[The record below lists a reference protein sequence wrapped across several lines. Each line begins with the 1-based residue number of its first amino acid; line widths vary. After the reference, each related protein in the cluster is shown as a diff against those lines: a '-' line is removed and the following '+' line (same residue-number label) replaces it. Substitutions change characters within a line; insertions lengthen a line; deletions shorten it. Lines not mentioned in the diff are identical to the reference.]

1 MHRATWPSST
11 SHVQHTACLS
21 KVLLDE
27 GKDLFLVFAIGPLGK
42 PLLPPSR
49 MLLPEG
55 IADHRC
61 EASYISTC

>member
-1 MHRATWPSST
+1 M
-11 SHVQHTACLS
+11 
-21 KVLLDE
+21 LLDE
-27 GKDLFLVFAIGPLGK
+27 GKDLFLVFGIGPLGK

-61 EASYISTC
+61 EASYISTQDLGLLSLKLFFGQCP